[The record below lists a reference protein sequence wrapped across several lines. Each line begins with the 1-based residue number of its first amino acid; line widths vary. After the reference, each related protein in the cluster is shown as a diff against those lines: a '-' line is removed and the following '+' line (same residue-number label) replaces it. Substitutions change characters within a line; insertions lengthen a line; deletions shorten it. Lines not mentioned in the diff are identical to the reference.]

1 MHTAQSTWKNSSYFV
16 LTLLTNEDFAIGQIF
31 GKLVTGKVIM
41 IRLVKVSNPFMTLR
55 DYIKLLVLF
64 EHCKEC

>member
-31 GKLVTGKVIM
+31 GKLMTGKVNM
-41 IRLVKVSNPFMTLR
+41 IRLVKVSNPFMSFS
-55 DYIKLLVLF
+55 DYIKLLVVG
-64 EHCKEC
+64 EC